1 MRVLVTGGGGF
12 IGSHVVDKLIEDG
25 HTPRIFDLSASPYHS
40 PLEVETFT
48 GSITDPANLDLAM
61 RDCDAVIHLAAVAD
75 VGHVLADPVLAEEVN
90 TRGTLNVL
98 EAACRAKVGRVVY
111 GSTTWVYSD
120 CVEQEVDEE
129 TPIPAPRHLY
139 TATKLAGETYC
150 AGYAELY
157 DLESTVLR
165 FGIPYGPRARAAGVV
180 AKFTDLAF
188 EGKPLTIAGDGS
200 TTRSF
205 IYVEDLADGIV
216 AALAPEA
223 AGRTYN
229 LSGDEVVTILE
240 IAERVQENT
249 DDCEIVHTPPRPGD
263 FPGKTISN
271 RRALAELGWKAD
283 TSFKEGVR
291 RYVEWVRGTTRPPD
305 PVPGK
310 KPSLNGNDRAVG
322 ALLAGAAGREDRPP
336 RVLVLSADIGEGH
349 DLPARMI
356 KAEVEEE
363 IPGTEVEI
371 ADGLRA
377 MGRLTTAV
385 VRGGSK
391 VTFRWLP
398 WLFDFQYWLIAKFAP
413 TRSLAH
419 HLNYALGAH
428 GLLRLIEKH
437 DPDVVISTYP
447 GVTAVLGMLRE
458 NRRLLIPVQS
468 AITDLAG
475 LRYWAHPGVDMHY
488 VTHPESIEEVERLAG
503 PGSVEWTRPPIS
515 PEFLMPRTRV
525 DAREALDVAAHAR
538 LVLVSGGGWG
548 VGDLEGAIEAALSG
562 EDTTVVCITGRN
574 EGARE
579 KLEQR
584 YGGNER
590 VRILG
595 FTDQMSDWM
604 AAADAM
610 IHSTAGLTVLEA
622 HIRGCPVVSFG
633 FSVGHLRANNAAF
646 ERFGLAEVA
655 RTEHELEGVLRH
667 LSRERRPPDSSF
679 ASLPS
684 IASRALSVRPRV
696 RPQPVWRLRVE
707 RVATAVSLVAV
718 AVVLFFTVV
727 DREAPYKVIAKPLEG
742 RIHIGKDNDEAS
754 PAVSGASPA
763 GRSASCRIGHERRR
777 ALIRALLG
785 AAAGAGTIVH
795 AGPALAPI
803 VPGLGE
809 ALGIEMRV
817 PAADGVALTFDD
829 GPHPQGTP
837 AVLEALHEHGAVATF
852 FLAGEQV
859 ERRPALAAEIVAA
872 GHRVELHCHRHR
884 NLLRLTVREFLEDA
898 ERARTAIEDASGQEI
913 ADYRPPYGI
922 FSAATLRAVR
932 SRGWRPVLWS
942 RWGRDWA
949 RSATPESIARRSC
962 AHLRAGDVVL
972 LHDADYYSARGSWVR
987 TAAALPPILAE
998 LESRGLKTA
1007 ALRR

>member
-12 IGSHVVDKLIEDG
+12 IGSHVVDRLMADG

-61 RDCDAVIHLAAVAD
+61 RDCDAAIHLAAVAD
-75 VGHVLADPVLAEEVN
+75 VAHVHADPVLAEEVN

-98 EAACRAKVGRVVY
+98 EAACRAEVDRVVY

-120 CVEQEVDEE
+120 CAEQAVDED

-150 AGYAELY
+150 AGYAELFE
-157 DLESTVLR
+157 LESTVLR

-200 TTRSF
+200 QTRSF
-205 IYVEDLADGIV
+205 IYVEDLAAGIV

-229 LSGDEVVTILE
+229 LSGEEVVTILE

-249 DDCEIVHTPPRPGD
+249 DGCEIVHTPPRPGD
-263 FPGKTISN
+263 FPGKAISN
-271 RRALAELGWKAD
+271 ERALEELGWRAE

-291 RYVEWVRGTTRPPD
+291 KYVEWVRGSTRPPD
-305 PVPGK
+305 PIPGK
-310 KPSLNGNDRAVG
+310 QPSLNGNEHAAG
-322 ALLAGAAGREDRPP
+322 ALLAGASRFEERDP
-336 RVLVLSADIGEGH
+336 RVLVLTANIGEGH
-349 DLPARMI
+349 DLPARII
-356 KAEVEEE
+356 KADIEAEV
-363 IPGTEVEI
+363 PGTGVEI
-371 ADGLRA
+371 VDGLEA
-377 MGRLTTAV
+377 MGRLHSAV

-391 VTFRWLP
+391 VTFRWMP
-398 WLFDFQYWLIAKFAP
+398 WLFDIQYWLISKFAP
-413 TRSLAH
+413 TRWLAH
-419 HLNYALGAH
+419 HLNYAFGAR

-475 LRYWAHPGVDMHY
+475 LRYWAHPGVDMHF

-515 PEFLMPRTRV
+515 RDFLMPRTRT
-525 DAREALDVAAHAR
+525 DARGALDVPAHAR
-538 LVLVSGGGWG
+538 LILVSGGGWG
-548 VGDLEGAIEAALSG
+548 IGDLDGAIETSLSG
-562 EDTTVVCITGRN
+562 DDTMVACITGRN
-574 EGARE
+574 EVAKE

-584 YGGNER
+584 FGGNER

-610 IHSTAGLTVLEA
+610 VHSTAGLTVLEA
-622 HIRGCPVVSFG
+622 HIRGCPVVSYG
-633 FSVGHLRANNAAF
+633 FSAGHLRANNAAF

-655 RTEHELEGVLRH
+655 RSEHELESMLRH
-667 LSRERRPPDSSF
+667 LSRERRSPDSSF

-696 RPQPVWRLRVE
+696 RPQTVWRLRLE
-707 RVATAVSLVAV
+707 RLATAVSLVAIF
-718 AVVLFFTVV
+718 VVMIFTVI

-742 RIHIGKDNDEAS
+742 RIHIGKDNDTAAPQAS
-754 PAVSGASPA
+754 GVSSP
-763 GRSASCRIGHERRR
+763 RQ
-777 ALIRALLG
+777 
-785 AAAGAGTIVH
+785 
-795 AGPALAPI
+795 
-803 VPGLGE
+803 
-809 ALGIEMRV
+809 
-817 PAADGVALTFDD
+817 
-829 GPHPQGTP
+829 HPQ
-837 AVLEALHEHGAVATF
+837 ARAAVAH
-852 FLAGEQV
+852 EN
-859 ERRPALAAEIVAA
+859 
-872 GHRVELHCHRHR
+872 H
-884 NLLRLTVREFLEDA
+884 
-898 ERARTAIEDASGQEI
+898 
-913 ADYRPPYGI
+913 
-922 FSAATLRAVR
+922 
-932 SRGWRPVLWS
+932 
-942 RWGRDWA
+942 
-949 RSATPESIARRSC
+949 
-962 AHLRAGDVVL
+962 
-972 LHDADYYSARGSWVR
+972 
-987 TAAALPPILAE
+987 
-998 LESRGLKTA
+998 
-1007 ALRR
+1007 

>member
-12 IGSHVVDKLIEDG
+12 IGSHVVDRLLERG
-25 HTPRIFDLSASPYHS
+25 VTPRIFDLSASPYHS

-98 EAACRAKVGRVVY
+98 EAACRAKVGRVLY

-120 CVEQEVDEE
+120 CVEPEVDEE

-157 DLESTVLR
+157 ELESTVLR

-229 LSGDEVVTILE
+229 LSGEEVVTILE

-271 RRALAELGWKAD
+271 ERALEELGWQAK

-291 RYVEWVRGTTRPPD
+291 KYVEWVRGSIRPPD

-310 KPSLNGNDRAVG
+310 QPSLNGNEHAAG
-322 ALLAGAAGREDRPP
+322 ALLAGAARFEDRPP
-336 RVLVLSADIGEGH
+336 RILVLSADIGEGH
-349 DLPARMI
+349 DLPARII
-356 KAEVEEE
+356 KADLEQEV
-363 IPGTEVEI
+363 PGAEVEI
-371 ADGLRA
+371 ANGLEA
-377 MGRLTTAV
+377 MGKVSSRVA
-385 VRGGSK
+385 RDGSRF
-391 VTFRWLP
+391 TFRWMP
-398 WLFDFQYWLIAKFAP
+398 WLFDVQYWLIAKFAP
-413 TRSLAH
+413 TRWLMH
-419 HLNYALGAH
+419 HLSYALGAR
-428 GLLRLIEKH
+428 GLMRLIEKH

-475 LRYWAHPGVDMHY
+475 LRYWAHPGVDLHF

-503 PGSVEWTRPPIS
+503 PGSVEWMRPPIS
-515 PEFLMPRTRV
+515 RDFLMPRTRS
-525 DAREALDVAAHAR
+525 DAREALGVPAHAR

-548 VGDLEGAIEAALSG
+548 IGDLEGAIDVCLAGDDPMVA
-562 EDTTVVCITGRN
+562 CITGRN
-574 EGARE
+574 EVVRE

-584 YGGNER
+584 FGDNER
-590 VRILG
+590 VRVVG
-595 FTDQMSDWM
+595 FTEQMSDWM
-604 AAADAM
+604 AAADVMVHA
-610 IHSTAGLTVLEA
+610 TAGLTVLEA
-622 HIRGCPVVSFG
+622 HIRGCPVVSYG
-633 FSVGHLRANNAAF
+633 FSAGHLRANNAAF

-655 RTEHELEGVLRH
+655 RSEHELSSVLRH
-667 LSRERRPPDSSF
+667 LSRERRSPDSTF

-684 IASRALSVRPRV
+684 IASRALTVRPRV
-696 RPQPVWRLRVE
+696 RPQPVWRLRAE
-707 RVATAVSLVAV
+707 RVATAVSLAAIAIVM
-718 AVVLFFTVV
+718 LFTVI

-742 RIHIGKDNDEAS
+742 RIHIGKDNDAI
-754 PAVSGASPA
+754 A
-763 GRSASCRIGHERRR
+763 
-777 ALIRALLG
+777 
-785 AAAGAGTIVH
+785 
-795 AGPALAPI
+795 
-803 VPGLGE
+803 
-809 ALGIEMRV
+809 V
-817 PAADGVALTFDD
+817 PAAKQTSSVAPASE
-829 GPHPQGTP
+829 GQGT
-837 AVLEALHEHGAVATF
+837 
-852 FLAGEQV
+852 
-859 ERRPALAAEIVAA
+859 
-872 GHRVELHCHRHR
+872 
-884 NLLRLTVREFLEDA
+884 
-898 ERARTAIEDASGQEI
+898 
-913 ADYRPPYGI
+913 
-922 FSAATLRAVR
+922 AAT
-932 SRGWRPVLWS
+932 
-942 RWGRDWA
+942 
-949 RSATPESIARRSC
+949 ATPAK
-962 AHLRAGDVVL
+962 RA
-972 LHDADYYSARGSWVR
+972 SAQAS
-987 TAAALPPILAE
+987 P
-998 LESRGLKTA
+998 
-1007 ALRR
+1007 